1 MDSPGAP
8 SSSRLSPFKTYREFV
23 ADQRDDADP
32 QAFARRYGEYRGGF
46 ARELVRRFFE
56 RNADFAW
63 FRDRYDPSRVE
74 ERCEKQRARAAG
86 AAKRFREDVDKAGE
100 DAVKQASLDPNAIET
115 VAPTDEDEDKVP
127 LEASLHAEVEPG
139 LEGGEAEA
147 AARVQG
153 RRRVD
158 PRRRR
163 QARLQAHRPADCRGL
178 RLHQVYRPG
187 RAALRARAHQ
197 QEEQASGRHAV
208 QHTRCL
214 PRWPGC
220 ELCRD

>member
-127 LEASLHAEVEPG
+127 LEASLHAVPDH
-139 LEGGEAEA
+139 A
-147 AARVQG
+147 AANCV
-153 RRRVD
+153 
-158 PRRRR
+158 
-163 QARLQAHRPADCRGL
+163 LL
-178 RLHQVYRPG
+178 PG
-187 RAALRARAHQ
+187 APPVCGEAALRDAVKRAVEKDDDEKKAPPRLKQ
-197 QEEQASGRHAV
+197 KPPASKVR
-208 QHTRCL
+208 
-214 PRWPGC
+214 
-220 ELCRD
+220 

>member
-74 ERCEKQRARAAG
+74 ERCEKQRARRG
-86 AAKRFREDVDKAGE
+86 RGQE
-100 DAVKQASLDPNAIET
+100 
-115 VAPTDEDEDKVP
+115 VP
-127 LEASLHAEVEPG
+127 
-139 LEGGEAEA
+139 
-147 AARVQG
+147 RG
-153 RRRVD
+153 RRQGGRG
-158 PRRRR
+158 RG
-163 QARLQAHRPADCRGL
+163 QAGVARP
-178 RLHQVYRPG
+178 
-187 RAALRARAHQ
+187 
-197 QEEQASGRHAV
+197 E
-208 QHTRCL
+208 
-214 PRWPGC
+214 
-220 ELCRD
+220 RD